1 MTSITPDW
9 AARFSDRMARVRASE
24 IRELLKLLDQP
35 DILSFAGGIPDPDL
49 FPFERIEAAYQAV
62 LADPVL
68 ARQALQ
74 YSVSEGYLP
83 LRRWIAERMTRD
95 GMPCGPDNIM
105 LTAGSQQGLDLLGK
119 LLLSGGD
126 TVMTARPT
134 YLGALQAFNGYEPA
148 YMDLPDG
155 ALAGEP
161 CAGLETR
168 CRGAVGYFVPD
179 FANPTGR
186 SLTLAEREALLDLAE
201 RADMTLIED
210 AAYRE
215 LRFAGEPLPTLLAL
229 DIARGG
235 SIEAAR
241 TLYCGTF
248 SKTLSPALR
257 IGWIAG
263 PAVVIEKLVL
273 LKQGADLHVST
284 INQMVAER
292 VVSEG
297 YDQHLGRLR
306 AAYAGKRQAL
316 LAALDRHM
324 PAGVSWTRPEG
335 GMFVWLTLPEGMDGS
350 ALLEQ
355 ALAEERVAFV
365 PGEPFFAEVASA
377 SCLRLSYSLP
387 NDADLEE
394 GVRRLGR
401 LIGRRRQ
408 GESIMRAVVRRS
420 GQLVC
425 DEVAQPT
432 PGPGQTLVKTLLC
445 GICGSDLH
453 ALHYLD
459 HMVELTRRAGG
470 GDRMDPKADM
480 VFGHEFVAEV
490 IEHGP
495 AGGRFKPGTRVV
507 SVPMTFGPAGFE
519 AIGYSN
525 TFPGGFGEY
534 MAL

>member
-1 MTSITPDW
+1 MTSTSPAKAPDW
-9 AARFSDRMARVRASE
+9 AARFSDRMSRIRASE

-49 FPFERIEAAYQAV
+49 FPIERIEAGYQAI

-74 YSVSEGYLP
+74 YSVSEGWLP
-83 LRRWIAERMTRD
+83 LRQWIAERMTRD
-95 GMPCGPDNIM
+95 GMPCGPENIM

-119 LLLSGGD
+119 LLLGGGD
-126 TVMTARPT
+126 TVLTARPT
-134 YLGALQAFNGYEPA
+134 YLGALQAFNGYQPA
-148 YMDLPDG
+148 YMDLPEG
-155 ALAGEP
+155 ALAGL
-161 CAGLETR
+161 ADAQLEAR
-168 CRGAVGYFVPD
+168 RPAVGYFVPD
-179 FANPTGR
+179 FANPTGA
-186 SLTLAEREALLDLAE
+186 SLTLAEREALLDLAG
-201 RADMTLIED
+201 RLDMTLIED

-215 LRFAGEPLPTLLAL
+215 LRFAGEALPTLLAL

-284 INQMVAER
+284 INQMVATR

-306 AAYAGKRQAL
+306 AAYAAKRAVL

-324 PAGVSWTRPEG
+324 TEGVTWTPPEG
-335 GMFVWLTLPEGMDGS
+335 GMFVWLTLPEGMDGKQV
-350 ALLEQ
+350 LER

-365 PGEPFFAEVASA
+365 PGAPFFAEVAA
-377 SCLRLSYSLP
+377 DNCLRLSYSLP
-387 NDADLEE
+387 NDPDIEE

-401 LIGRRRQ
+401 LIGRMR
-408 GESIMRAVVRRS
+408 ESAAPS
-420 GQLVC
+420 
-425 DEVAQPT
+425 AT
-432 PGPGQTLVKTLLC
+432 TAF
-445 GICGSDLH
+445 S
-453 ALHYLD
+453 
-459 HMVELTRRAGG
+459 
-470 GDRMDPKADM
+470 
-480 VFGHEFVAEV
+480 
-490 IEHGP
+490 
-495 AGGRFKPGTRVV
+495 
-507 SVPMTFGPAGFE
+507 
-519 AIGYSN
+519 
-525 TFPGGFGEY
+525 
-534 MAL
+534 